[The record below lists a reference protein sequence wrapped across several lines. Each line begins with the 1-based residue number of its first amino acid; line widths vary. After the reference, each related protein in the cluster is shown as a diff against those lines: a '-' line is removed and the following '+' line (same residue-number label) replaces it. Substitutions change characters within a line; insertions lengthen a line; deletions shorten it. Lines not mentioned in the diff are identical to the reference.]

1 VTAEGE
7 TKYSFMD
14 GIHTGA
20 LQLRL
25 AENDDEVAA
34 AQALRYRVF
43 YEEMGARPSDEMA
56 AAKRDFDRYDAFCDH
71 LLVIDHDRPEGPSQ
85 VVGTY
90 RLLRRSVAQK
100 NGGFYSADEYD
111 ISAIVDQPGEILELG
126 RSCVDEAYRNRATM
140 TLLWRG
146 NAAYVSHY
154 DVPIMFGCASF
165 PGADP
170 AQHALP
176 LAYLYHFHL
185 APEKLRPVALA
196 KRFVSM
202 NTMPK
207 EDVDQRAALRE
218 VPPLIKGY
226 LRLGGFIGDGAVVD
240 NQWDSVDVSIVVKTD
255 LVTQKYMDKLS

>member
-7 TKYSFMD
+7 TKYRFMD

-25 AENDDEVAA
+25 AENAEEVAA

-43 YEEMGARPSDEMA
+43 YEEMGAQPSDEMA

-71 LLVIDHDRPEGPSQ
+71 LLVIDHDRPAGPSQ

-90 RLLRRSVAQK
+90 RLLRRAVAQK

-146 NAAYVSHY
+146 NATYVSHY
-154 DVPIMFGCASF
+154 DVPVMFGCASF

-185 APEKLRPVALA
+185 APTKLRPVALA
-196 KRFVSM
+196 ERFVSM

>member
-1 VTAEGE
+1 MTAESE

-14 GIHTGA
+14 GIHTGV

-43 YEEMGARPSDEMA
+43 YEEMGAQPSDEMA
-56 AAKRDFDRYDAFCDH
+56 AVRRDFDRYDAFCDH

-146 NAAYVSHY
+146 NAAYVLHY